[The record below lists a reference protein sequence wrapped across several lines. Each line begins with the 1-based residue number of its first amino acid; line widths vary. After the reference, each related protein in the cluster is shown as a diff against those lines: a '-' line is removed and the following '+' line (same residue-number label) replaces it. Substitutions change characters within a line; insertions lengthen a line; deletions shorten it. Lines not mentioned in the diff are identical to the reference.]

1 MTATGAWPGVIGR
14 LAPVTLEELDAT
26 AALQTR
32 TDRKYVLRPET
43 WALALASLDAA
54 PRVLDIDGLRTFRYE
69 SVYYDTP
76 DLDSYRMAARR
87 RPLRYKVRTR
97 QYVDTGTV
105 AVEVKLRSRTGET
118 VKHREWLSPGASR
131 GGGPR
136 LPAEAQR
143 FVASFPATADAV
155 GRLAETL
162 TTSYERVTLLTADAR
177 VTVDAH
183 VRGRDNRGREAGFGD
198 LLIVEV
204 KASARAG
211 AVDRAL
217 WSLGVR
223 PSRVSK
229 YCTALAAL
237 RPDLPSHRWARTL
250 RRHLDAPQ
258 PALAGA

>member
-43 WALALASLDAA
+43 WARALASHDAA

-136 LPAEAQR
+136 LPAAAQR

-183 VRGRDNRGREAGFGD
+183 VRGRDNHGREAGFGD

-204 KASARAG
+204 KTSARAG
-211 AVDRAL
+211 TVDRAL